1 MDNNISALGDRLKE
15 LETEVSIASRRRI
28 AEARKAEDAL
38 KSIRKEDIEVLYP
51 IVPQLRVLVNLYA
64 EDLISVDGNINELQ
78 KVIETLTDYLDKR
91 LTYYEE
97 HI

>member
-51 IVPQLRVLVNLYA
+51 IVPQLRALVNLSA
-64 EDLISVDGNINELQ
+64 EDLISVDGNISELQ